1 MKQILIITW
10 LACTFH
16 FSIAQKKEVNF
27 YLAPSLSVE
36 LIDKKGLIIKNYLEK
51 ETGLSIKVIV
61 PDSYEA
67 LTERL
72 GKDPNGFGFLNG
84 QSYVIANK
92 KYGATVKLRAIRFGH
107 STYAGQIVVRA
118 NSGIK
123 SMADLNGKSMAY
135 TDELSTSGYL
145 YPKKIIEKNK
155 VKLSKEVFAK
165 KHDEVIRMVYE
176 GKVDVGA
183 AFYSPPGP
191 DGKIRD
197 ARARVMDQYPDVE
210 KKVIKLIL
218 TDPIPNDPIVFSK
231 NFDEESSRKLYIA
244 LMKMAKDPEGKQA
257 LQDLYGCEGFVKA
270 GDTDYNSL
278 RQVMGNF

>member
-1 MKQILIITW
+1 MRPIFVIAW
-10 LACTFH
+10 LLVVVHLST
-16 FSIAQKKEVNF
+16 AQKKEVNF

-36 LIDKKGLIIKNYLEK
+36 LIDKKGLIIKDYLER

-72 GKDPNGFGFLNG
+72 GKDQNGFGFLNG

-92 KYGATVKLRAIRFGH
+92 KYGATVKLRSVRFGK
-107 STYAGQIVVRA
+107 STYGGQIVVRA

-123 SMADLNGKSMAY
+123 SVADLNGKSMAY

-145 YPKKIIEKNK
+145 YPRKIIEKNK

-176 GKVDVGA
+176 GKVDAGA
-183 AFYSPPGP
+183 AFYSPPAA

-197 ARARVMDQYPDVE
+197 ARARIMEQYPDVE
-210 KKVIKLIL
+210 KKVITLVL
-218 TDPIPNDPIVFSK
+218 TDQIPNDPIVFSK
-231 NFDEESSRKLYIA
+231 NFDEDASHKLYIA
-244 LMKMAKDPEGKQA
+244 LVKMAKDPQGKQA

-278 RQVMGNF
+278 RQVMGTF